1 MLLSVVG
8 DEPLVLL
15 VGQVVDPFL
24 GTGNADRRLFLTR
37 QGYLVDCKCG
47 VERDLIF
54 EAGLQIL
61 NEELGAG
68 RARIE
73 CKDRIRL
80 GASCFGKLDRE
91 IKLVRSLC

>member
-24 GTGNADRRLFLTR
+24 STRNVDRGLFLTR
-37 QGYLVDCKCG
+37 QGYLVDCKCS

-54 EAGLQIL
+54 EAGLQVL
-61 NEELGAG
+61 NKELSAG

-73 CKDRIRL
+73 CKNRIRL
-80 GASCFGKLDRE
+80 GASCFCKLD
-91 IKLVRSLC
+91 

>member
-1 MLLSVVG
+1 
-8 DEPLVLL
+8 
-15 VGQVVDPFL
+15 
-24 GTGNADRRLFLTR
+24 
-37 QGYLVDCKCG
+37 
-47 VERDLIF
+47 LIF

>member
-47 VERDLIF
+47 ESGI
-54 EAGLQIL
+54 
-61 NEELGAG
+61 
-68 RARIE
+68 
-73 CKDRIRL
+73 
-80 GASCFGKLDRE
+80 
-91 IKLVRSLC
+91 